1 MLSVEDTTDFNN
13 KTFWIH
19 VIKETPINI
28 LADYEMFAKTATGEL
43 ISVEKFL
50 QLFIISITYYIE

>member
-13 KTFWIH
+13 KTFWID

-28 LADYEMFAKTATGEL
+28 LADYEMFA
-43 ISVEKFL
+43 
-50 QLFIISITYYIE
+50 